1 MRNGLLSPI
10 PRKKRLSHSGIAA
23 ILILTMELEEWLR
36 LYQALSVSLGA
47 KERGYWTIAGVFLLA
62 NCLLA
67 FPLAFVF
74 FSYAGEEGTYF
85 VTVLAGIGVLLSAT
99 WVFNQRRVS
108 FEIAHFT
115 KLLRS
120 IEGQFAG
127 GEFYRSLYKLLF
139 GEEVCVPSTDWKCRE
154 WHPDVARIG
163 WVTRTLPRGLLVA
176 LPVVFIFAWVA
187 IAITGWLI

>member
-1 MRNGLLSPI
+1 M
-10 PRKKRLSHSGIAA
+10 
-23 ILILTMELEEWLR
+23 R
-36 LYQALSVSLGA
+36 LYQALSVSVGA
-47 KERGYWTIAGVFLLA
+47 KERGYWAIAGMFLVA

-74 FSYAGEEGTYF
+74 FSYTGEEGTYF
-85 VTVLAGIGVLLSAT
+85 ITVLAGIGALLSVA
-99 WVFNQRRVS
+99 WLLSQRRVA

-139 GEEVCVPSTDWKCRE
+139 GEEVCVPSTEWKCKE
-154 WHPDVARIG
+154 WHPDVSRMG
-163 WVTRTLPRGLLVA
+163 WITRTFSHGFLLV
-176 LPVVFIFAWVA
+176 LPVVFLLAWIAVA
-187 IAITGWLI
+187 VAEWFV